1 MNLDKFLGAFKQSG
15 SDNSYLK
22 QYNEVGSSALFNLP
36 ELRDLFEGFAGATFE
51 KGLFKIH
58 TIGSFYLWTEM
69 AFEYFKK
76 YKGNSYCFAFDWVGR
91 QYAVNYDSGKTFILL
106 LDPATAEVFKLEA
119 NIESFLSEELD
130 DFKNGHLEI
139 EKFNILSR
147 NTVPSLQFSQCMG
160 FKKFLFLGGKDELDN
175 FEVSDMEVYWELS
188 YQVYCE
194 TKDLPPGTI
203 VNLSIE

>member
-1 MNLDKFLGAFKQSG
+1 MTLDKFLEVFKLSG
-15 SDNSYLK
+15 SDNTYLT
-22 QYNEVGSSALFNLP
+22 QYNEVGSSALSNLP
-36 ELRDLFEGFAGATFE
+36 ELRELFEGFAGMSFE
-51 KGLFKIH
+51 NGLFKIH

-91 QYAVNYDSGKTFILL
+91 QYAVNYADGRTFILL
-106 LDPATAEVFKLEA
+106 LDPATAEVFKLDA

-130 DFKNGHLEI
+130 DFKNSHLEI
-139 EKFNILSR
+139 DKFNALSR
-147 NTVPSLQFSQCMG
+147 RTVPNLQFSQCIG

-188 YQVYCE
+188 YQAYCK
-194 TKDLPPGTI
+194 TRGLPPGTI
-203 VNLSIE
+203 VNMSIE